1 MYLLQFYSAINI
13 IIDIY
18 LILLNINPSMNRYD
32 KGDMLKQLGLNNDS
46 NILYNSGTLLFS
58 INCCFTD
65 RFEWKHTSLLL
76 GESEVTI
83 TWDIPQTQAPGTYRI
98 QYFGDAKS
106 LDQKI
111 SSFTGKSTDFKVMTP
126 KEYIK
131 HKHGMP
137 KSVNR
142 ILKKNWQSLYK
153 NKYRKTMSIVN
164 KKH

>member
-1 MYLLQFYSAINI
+1 M
-13 IIDIY
+13 
-18 LILLNINPSMNRYD
+18 
-32 KGDMLKQLGLNNDS
+32 
-46 NILYNSGTLLFS
+46 
-58 INCCFTD
+58 
-65 RFEWKHTSLLL
+65 LL

-153 NKYRKTMSIVN
+153 NKYRKSMSIVN